1 MNQLDLYVKQLLLVL
16 VLLILSTYQTSA
28 CSCAGI
34 PSIQEN
40 WEEANEV
47 FIGEVTHID
56 SSRNFFGSGG
66 GQVVLGYKYFKKPKE
81 LN

>member
-1 MNQLDLYVKQLLLVL
+1 MKQLLLLL

-34 PSIQEN
+34 PSVQEN
-40 WEEANEV
+40 WETANEV

-66 GQVVLGYKYFKKPKE
+66 GEVVLGYNYFKKLHL